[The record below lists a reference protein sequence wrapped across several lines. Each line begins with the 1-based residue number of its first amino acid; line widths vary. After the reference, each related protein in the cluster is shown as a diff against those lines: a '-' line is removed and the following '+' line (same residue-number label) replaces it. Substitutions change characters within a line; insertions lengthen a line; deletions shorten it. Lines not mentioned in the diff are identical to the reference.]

1 MERKRIKNIKIGPI
15 VAFGEKKMMDNK
27 SHSRRSARSV
37 NSLYSGSSEFS
48 LGVSSRRHSGISG
61 VDDPQ
66 ATMEAEKKFVENLSK
81 RETRKVQIWRRNVLI
96 VLVVTGALLA
106 TATYFYLINQ
116 DTDDF
121 DSSVSTIYCSK
132 KNCFALGVS

>member
-1 MERKRIKNIKIGPI
+1 
-15 VAFGEKKMMDNK
+15 MMDNN
-27 SHSRRSARSV
+27 SHSRRSGRSM
-37 NSLYSGSSEFS
+37 NSLYSGGSELS
-48 LGVSSRRHSGISG
+48 LGVSSRRHSG

-81 RETRKVQIWRRNVLI
+81 TETRKVQIWRRNVLI

-121 DSSVSTIYCSK
+121 DSSVSTIYSNK
-132 KNCFALGVS
+132 KNCLH